1 MPKYIMRD
9 STGQLWNDIDES
21 NLAGFMSD
29 YPGAEKVEEI
39 ADEVE
44 KEVTQDAG
52 LQLEEDSLE
61 VQYTDNEV
69 EVEEVVEDKEQE
81 YKNKIKKDLY
91 GYDPE
96 RAILSESFKNL
107 PIDLRT
113 KLSTKEYDLAKSGK
127 WDQLNK
133 DSQQQ
138 LMQSG
143 VYDKLGRLQDV
154 KDFKDF
160 KNKKI
165 ENLSTANRDYG
176 FEAVDSDEFS
186 SYDGNMSQY
195 NKDLSKALSTVKKGQ
210 IPTSVLDGN
219 LGAKIVGHEEEQ
231 VYKTLNNLYGEYGFE
246 FEEAGVGDNV
256 KVYASNG
263 AITEVSLDNWT
274 KSSDKE
280 EALKLKTFLDLNK
293 GDYSEKTIK
302 NMVIGADS
310 LNAKALSEESRRENE
325 PWYENWFKEDVGV
338 TDELMREFDSKYD
351 EDVVA
356 KETKKLNS
364 DFVELNTQYKNNQKA
379 FEDYQVDLK
388 KLQEEIIGGD
398 LTPEEI
404 TARKAE
410 MITIEQNVIATDVRL
425 NDFYE
430 NKLKPMQANLQV
442 IGAKQFIVEQEK
454 GNFLGLTA
462 NTILGSA
469 DKIVTYFNTG
479 NLATKEDS
487 IREFWGSDKR
497 TAQDIINR
505 EAGMAVSKIRENFGT
520 DATSEYDQEFNSTV
534 LGGVYTSIVE
544 MGSMMVAASVTGP
557 AAPVVYGALMG
568 LSIAGGE
575 LEEMQ
580 GPEFEDLSI
589 KERFGFATVVGI
601 ANGTL
606 EFVGAKFGK
615 IFGGGKNPVTNYVKK
630 DVVGRVMSRIAG
642 KVFTRQ
648 AVKKATNE
656 IVDQGLKSGLYK
668 LTSSGLRAGGAEAAT
683 EGSQEFV
690 TRKLKQG
697 LNSSKNKEIFNKAAT
712 EITISNLSR
721 ASLMGFLA
729 GGPIGAVSAAY
740 QAKKSGTLDKI
751 NDQNYRLAKRFSLNS
766 NQQKIFSANL
776 QAQVMDPTNPMTQ
789 EKADDKI
796 RSISQ
801 MASQMREL
809 DGMGLTIEGEK
820 KAFTLLDKKRA
831 LQKQIDQATDKSI
844 VKKQRE
850 DITQINKELENI
862 SLQYNFKTAFEA
874 GLEQARNTTEA
885 SGKSF
890 TEFNS
895 SKEFEAKMKE
905 LGEQDDAGFKTTSGY
920 IDVNGNIYINKE
932 GAKALRDISV
942 GQHELLHGV
951 MGKQLGNVGGE
962 TVQQFKDSL
971 SKSELDILQPR
982 IDSSYGGDPTTEE
995 YFNTFVDAVVKG
1007 DIKYNE
1013 NIFTKIG
1020 DFITKNLLRPMGFSN
1035 AQLGFKDGRQVY
1047 NFVKDYAKQSRRIA
1061 QGQQEGFEG
1070 EVGDIVAEGT
1080 EGRASGAKSAQKI
1093 SDSYKKIDEFS
1104 KNPDF
1109 DIDSEFDTK
1118 RLLKEAGGIIES
1130 TTSRLYDGTAQM
1142 NKEGVSR
1149 EDFKRDLEALF
1160 TEIYKGYDEDM
1171 DVNMQGAGRQ
1181 TSNLFNLRANKLAT
1195 DTFKQTSNEVRADQ
1209 STLQIAAEEDTSK
1222 DTRTDREIR
1231 QDERKGVK
1239 VREKIPKVYDVDKVV
1254 KSIRSRAKSLKAKN
1268 IKQLK
1273 GTALEEISIMI
1284 GRDEELGKSI
1294 FKKLEKNSDL
1304 NKPEMLAIQNFI
1316 NSNVDVAKG
1325 SLLEGYTSEFKA
1337 TGVVNKLLEKFY
1349 NKRSVRAKTGP
1360 GLSIQVKKPNIS
1372 DVEFKEAFGIT
1383 GKDQANW
1390 NQKVVAKKGGVSDI
1404 LKGFIR
1410 NFDQV
1415 ISSQEIREQ
1424 LIEDGEPIEATRT
1437 LRDGIPSGFFSTQT
1451 LGNLDVESQVAILDL
1466 LTSDKTLELAEDLR
1480 INGKSNWLGAALK
1493 DISTQEFRE
1502 QHAVARVVLQ
1512 KIGNELQIEL
1522 DPKKS
1527 WQKYVKKAADVKINE
1542 AKIGIYS
1549 TLKQIAKARKL
1560 DIKTGFEVYE
1570 NIDDINLLRSDI
1582 VTLIEELK
1590 VEQVVDEN
1598 GVSKRAISDAE
1609 ISKYILPALVGSYK
1623 MGKYKLKD
1631 NRKAPSIKLTEGE
1644 VFIDEGN
1651 IRQGIFGS
1659 ATDAEANVNID
1670 SKEKINKQI
1679 YAHDAWYNQKLSK
1692 KQQKKYGVEFFDNLP
1707 LGKRAKFVKN
1717 EIQPEGLRAKEILD
1731 IVVKKMASLRS
1742 ENEITAQ
1749 AASVFIDLQFA
1760 RMDGLGKLASDVRFI
1775 PNNTKADLK
1784 KIFKLP
1790 KVKRGKNKDGSL
1802 KYIED
1807 PFVLEHTIPG
1817 NRVKLAAFNAILGG
1831 DKQSMDLFDSELE
1844 QYHSAI
1850 IPFYFDSLVNRKDGK
1865 ELYLRTAPAIREAG
1879 DFALSETGRYADDSI
1894 FPMSLYDVSDDT
1906 TYGQTQQLEETI
1918 EESRESNGFESKD
1931 SGVQTDIDPNGFFS
1945 KTNEDIINDFSKMDE
1960 ALAIANSLD
1969 QSIKK
1974 IRVFDFDDTLAY
1986 TESDVLFT
1994 SLDGAKGK
2002 LNAEEFAKQGKE
2014 LLDQGYKFDF
2024 SEFNKVTKGK
2034 PGPLLDIAKKIK
2046 AARGNED
2053 LFVLTARAPE
2063 AQQAIYEFLKS
2074 QGVEFKKQ
2082 NIIGLGNSTGEAKA
2096 QWLVGKAAEGYN
2108 DFYFAD
2114 DAAANV
2120 RAVNENMSKL
2130 DVKSKTQLV
2139 KQNKIKPGKFSK
2151 TKLDFT
2157 TDEVGNMKSSF
2168 NIKNKNYVVSL
2179 DPVDDQGD
2187 YRYEFELKTKTG
2199 ATQDIT
2205 GTGDAVA
2212 VFRKVYNGLVDAI
2225 KQNTDI
2231 RRVEFSA
2238 TKAEPSRISLYT
2250 SLMEKLGKDLSW
2262 ETDVWETTNWNGT
2275 GSFDFEIS
2283 KPRTK
2288 QPSSVERVLNV
2299 VDIKSKTQESRGR
2312 FSKQMSDDFNRII
2325 EETRG
2330 LGREKTYSEARAK
2343 QVGSQKGKRKFWI
2356 PYSAEDML
2364 GLIYPL
2370 LGKGKVGDAQMKWF
2384 KENLFNPFSKGMESL
2399 SAARVQLMADFK
2411 ALKKNMDVPKDLQKE
2426 AFSGFTNEQAVRMYM
2441 WDMQG
2446 MEIPGISKRDLKDAK
2461 RVINSNEKLRNF
2473 AQMLIQINKGD
2484 GYPKPSESWLAGT
2497 ITTDLVDGLN
2507 TIKRTKYLEQWQQ
2520 NVDAI
2525 FSKENLNKLE
2535 AVHGSNYREALE
2547 NMLTRMKTGKNRIEG
2562 SNRMSD
2568 KVLDWINGSVGAIMF
2583 FNTRSAVLQL
2593 ISSINFVNLSDNN
2606 LYAAGKAFANQKQYW
2621 SDFKMLMNSDFLV
2634 DRRNGLKINVSESE
2648 IADAAKTSKN
2658 KARAV
2663 LNYILKKGF
2672 LPTQIAD
2679 SFAIASGG
2687 ATFYR
2692 NRVNTYLK
2700 DGMTQKEAESKA
2712 FTDFREISEE
2722 SQQSSRPDKISQQ
2735 QASSLGRVLLA
2746 FANTPMQYGRLT
2758 KRAYQD
2764 LINGRGDR
2772 KSNISKIIY
2781 YTAVQNMIFNVL
2793 QQAVTMLG
2801 FGDDEEDDE
2810 KKQKK
2815 YVDVANGMADSILRG
2830 LGIAGSAVSVAKN
2843 FLLDLYE
2850 RSGRTR
2856 PEYVDSI
2863 YKLLQFSP
2871 PISSKISKL
2880 RQAAWQ
2886 FDSKK
2891 RRQEIFDKGFSL
2903 DNPAYEAVGKVISAT
2918 TNLPVDRVYNKINNI
2933 DAALAEDTETWES
2946 VAMLLGWPEWQI
2958 KPYVK
2963 KKKAKKSGYK
2973 SRYKRRNKPKRKRRK

>member
-1 MPKYIMRD
+1 MRD
-9 STGQLWNDIDES
+9 STGQLWHDVDDS
-21 NLAGFMSD
+21 NFSDFMST
-29 YPGAEKVEEI
+29 YPDAVIVEEI
-39 ADEVE
+39 DEE
-44 KEVTQDAG
+44 TGDGQEVSTIDMPIP
-52 LQLEEDSLE
+52 EDS
-61 VQYTDNEV
+61 V
-69 EVEEVVEDKEQE
+69 VEEVIEISPDDK
-81 YKNKIKKDLY
+81 YRNKLQKDLS
-91 GYDPE
+91 GYDPVKE
-96 RAILSESFKNL
+96 ILIKTYEDLPTESRMKLTDKDAKIAASGNL
-107 PIDLRT
+107 QNISDKGKETILTNYTFPIGWTGDKDFNGFIEVNKQAKETMGLDE
-113 KLSTKEYDLAKSGK
+113 SSEYDSK
-127 WDQLNK
+127 LNK
-133 DSQQQ
+133 
-138 LMQSG
+138 
-143 VYDKLGRLQDV
+143 
-154 KDFKDF
+154 
-160 KNKKI
+160 
-165 ENLSTANRDYG
+165 
-176 FEAVDSDEFS
+176 
-186 SYDGNMSQY
+186 Y
-195 NKDLSKALSTVKKGQ
+195 NEDLSNALSNVKQGQ
-210 IPTSVLDGN
+210 IPTSVLDGD
-219 LGAKIVGHEEEQ
+219 LGAKIVGHEEKQ
-231 VYKTLNNLYGEYGFE
+231 VYTTLNNLYSDYGFK
-246 FEEAGVGDNV
+246 FEKTGIGDNV
-256 KVYASNG
+256 KVFAPNG
-263 AITEVSLDNWT
+263 QATEISLDNWT
-274 KSSDKE
+274 NTGDKE
-280 EALKLKTFLDLNK
+280 QATKLKSFLDLNK
-293 GDYSEKTIK
+293 GDYNPSNIKKIAAIGSGDLDIAAMEKIAKDEKGEVDFDWVTNVFKDEKVSDEIIK
-302 NMVIGADS
+302 NFDAVYDADIVKEETQKLNNQLVDVNKQYSKNKAAFNTYKLDLQNLQNEIRQGNLSNDEIAEKKS
-310 LNAKALSEESRRENE
+310 LLVKTEQDILATDKRLGDLFSTKIQPLQAQLQIVNAK
-325 PWYENWFKEDVGV
+325 
-338 TDELMREFDSKYD
+338 KY
-351 EDVVA
+351 VVEA
-356 KETKKLNS
+356 
-364 DFVELNTQYKNNQKA
+364 
-379 FEDYQVDLK
+379 
-388 KLQEEIIGGD
+388 
-398 LTPEEI
+398 
-404 TARKAE
+404 
-410 MITIEQNVIATDVRL
+410 
-425 NDFYE
+425 
-430 NKLKPMQANLQV
+430 
-442 IGAKQFIVEQEK
+442 EK
-454 GNFLGLTA
+454 GNIAGITA
-462 NTILGSA
+462 NTILGVG
-469 DKIVTYFNTG
+469 DKITSYFNG
-479 NLATKEDS
+479 GMLALKE
-487 IREFWGSDKR
+487 E
-497 TAQDIINR
+497 DIKKYWSEDPEQGKKALAR
-505 EAGMAVSKIRENFGT
+505 EAEMAISKITEKYGADVTN
-520 DATSEYDQEFNSTV
+520 EYEQEFNSTV
-534 LGGVYTSIVE
+534 AGGVYTSMVE
-544 MGSMMVAASVTGP
+544 MGSMMLVAAATGTG
-557 AAPVVYGALMG
+557 AVGYGALMG

-575 LEEMQ
+575 MEEMM
-580 GPEFEDLSI
+580 GEDFEGLSM
-589 KERFGFATVVGI
+589 KERFGLATTIGVVNGI
-601 ANGTL
+601 IEGA
-606 EFVGAKFGK
+606 GAKFGGM
-615 IFGGGKNPVTNYVKK
+615 IGGAGAKGVSS
-630 DVVGRVMSRIAG
+630 VVRKGILG
-642 KVFTRQ
+642 KVMGKLTSKQ
-648 AVKKATNE
+648 VSKAAIKKATNE
-656 IVDQGLKSGLYK
+656 VIEEGIKTGVYTYTKAGLKAS
-668 LTSSGLRAGGAEAAT
+668 TAEALT
-683 EGSQEFV
+683 EAFQEV
-690 TRKLKQG
+690 ATRKIKQG
-697 LNSSKNKEIFNKAAT
+697 VNSWKEKEIFDKMAT
-712 EITISNLSR
+712 EITMSNITR
-721 ASLMGFLA
+721 AGAMGFLA
-729 GGPIGAVSAAY
+729 GGPIGVISAGYRASK
-740 QAKKSGTLDKI
+740 ANAIDKI
-751 NDQNYRLAKRFSLNS
+751 SDAQYKIAKGFTLNKS
-766 NQQKIFSANL
+766 FQEGYSQDL
-776 QAQVMDPTNPMTQ
+776 QLRVMDPNDTMTRDQ
-789 EKADDKI
+789 ADTILRDL
-796 RSISQ
+796 SSQ
-801 MASQMREL
+801 GATMREL
-809 DGMGLTIEGEK
+809 DGMSLTIEGEK
-820 KAFTLLDKKRA
+820 KAYTLLRRKKA
-831 LQKQIDQATDKSI
+831 LQKQIDKATDKSI

-850 DITQINKELENI
+850 DITQINEQLEAI
-862 SLQYNFKTAFEA
+862 SLQYNFESAFEA
-874 GLEQARNTTEA
+874 GLEQAKQATES

-895 SKEFEAKMKE
+895 SKEFEAKMKD
-905 LGEQDDAGFKTTSGY
+905 LGEQDDAGFRTTSGY
-920 IDVNGNIYINKE
+920 IDGDGNIYINKE
-932 GAKALRDISV
+932 GAKTLRDISV

-951 MGKQLGNVGGE
+951 VGKQLGNVGGE

-1007 DIKYNE
+1007 DIKYDE

-1020 DFITKNLLRPMGFSN
+1020 DFITKNLLKPMGFSN

-1142 NKEGVSR
+1142 NKEDVSR

-1231 QDERKGVK
+1231 QAKRKGVK

-1360 GLSIQVKKPNIS
+1360 GLSVQIKKPNIS
-1372 DVEFKEAFGIT
+1372 DAEFKEAFGIT

-1512 KIGNELQIEL
+1512 KIGDELQIEL

-1623 MGKYKLKD
+1623 MGKYKLKN

-1692 KQQKKYGVEFFDNLP
+1692 KQQKKYGVEFFDDLP

-1931 SGVQTDIDPNGFFS
+1931 SGVQTDINPNGFFS

-2157 TDEVGNMKSSF
+2157 TDGVGNMKSSF

-2238 TKAEPSRISLYT
+2238 TKTEPSRISLYT
-2250 SLMEKLGKDLSW
+2250 SLMEKLGKDLGW

-2426 AFSGFTNEQAVRMYM
+2426 AFDGFTNEQAVRMYM

-2810 KKQKK
+2810 NKQEK

-2891 RRQEIFDKGFSL
+2891 RRKEIFDKGFAL
-2903 DNPAYEAVGKVISAT
+2903 DNPAYEAVGKVVSAT

-2958 KPYVK
+2958 KPKPKYK
-2963 KKKAKKSGYK
+2963 SKKSGYK
-2973 SRYKRRNKPKRKRRK
+2973 SDFKKRKNRRNKKVFR

>member
-1 MPKYIMRD
+1 MRD
-9 STGQLWNDIDES
+9 STGQLWHDVDDS
-21 NLAGFMSD
+21 NFSDFMST
-29 YPGAEKVEEI
+29 YPDAVIVEEI
-39 ADEVE
+39 DEE
-44 KEVTQDAG
+44 TGDGQEVSTIDMPIP
-52 LQLEEDSLE
+52 EDS
-61 VQYTDNEV
+61 V
-69 EVEEVVEDKEQE
+69 VEEVIEISPDDK
-81 YKNKIKKDLY
+81 YRNKLQKDLS
-91 GYDPE
+91 GYDPVKE
-96 RAILSESFKNL
+96 ILIKTYEDLPTESRMKLTDKDAKIAASGNL
-107 PIDLRT
+107 QNISDQGKKTILTNYTFPIGWTGDKDFNGFIEVNKQAKETMGLDQ
-113 KLSTKEYDLAKSGK
+113 SSEYDSK
-127 WDQLNK
+127 LNK
-133 DSQQQ
+133 
-138 LMQSG
+138 
-143 VYDKLGRLQDV
+143 
-154 KDFKDF
+154 
-160 KNKKI
+160 
-165 ENLSTANRDYG
+165 
-176 FEAVDSDEFS
+176 
-186 SYDGNMSQY
+186 Y
-195 NKDLSKALSTVKKGQ
+195 NEDLSNALSNVKQGQ
-210 IPTSVLDGN
+210 IPTSVLDGD

-231 VYKTLNNLYGEYGFE
+231 VYTTLNNLYSDYGFK
-246 FEEAGVGDNV
+246 FEETGIGDNV
-256 KVYASNG
+256 KVFAPNG
-263 AITEVSLDNWT
+263 QATEISLDNWT
-274 KSSDKE
+274 NTGDKE
-280 EALKLKTFLDLNK
+280 QATKLKSFLDLNK
-293 GDYSEKTIK
+293 GDYNPSNIKKIAAIGSGDLDIAAMEKIAKDEKGEVDFDWVTNVFKDEKVSDEIIK
-302 NMVIGADS
+302 NFDAVYDADIVKEETQKLNNQLVDVNKQYSKNKAAFNTYKLDLQNLQNEIRQGNLSNDEIAEKKS
-310 LNAKALSEESRRENE
+310 LLVKTEQDILATDKRLGDLFSTKIQPLQAQLQIVNAK
-325 PWYENWFKEDVGV
+325 
-338 TDELMREFDSKYD
+338 KY
-351 EDVVA
+351 VVEA
-356 KETKKLNS
+356 
-364 DFVELNTQYKNNQKA
+364 
-379 FEDYQVDLK
+379 
-388 KLQEEIIGGD
+388 
-398 LTPEEI
+398 
-404 TARKAE
+404 
-410 MITIEQNVIATDVRL
+410 
-425 NDFYE
+425 
-430 NKLKPMQANLQV
+430 
-442 IGAKQFIVEQEK
+442 EK
-454 GNFLGLTA
+454 GNIAGITA
-462 NTILGSA
+462 NTILGVG
-469 DKIVTYFNTG
+469 DKITSYFNG
-479 NLATKEDS
+479 GMLSLKEEDIKKYWSEDPEQGKKALA
-487 IREFWGSDKR
+487 
-497 TAQDIINR
+497 R
-505 EAGMAVSKIRENFGT
+505 EAEMAISKITEKYGADVTN
-520 DATSEYDQEFNSTV
+520 EYEQEFNSTV
-534 LGGVYTSIVE
+534 AGGVYTSMVE
-544 MGSMMVAASVTGP
+544 MGSMMLVAAATGTG
-557 AAPVVYGALMG
+557 AVGYGALMG

-575 LEEMQ
+575 MEEMM
-580 GPEFEDLSI
+580 GEDFEGLSM
-589 KERFGFATVVGI
+589 KERFGLATTIGVVNGI
-601 ANGTL
+601 IEGA
-606 EFVGAKFGK
+606 GAKFGGM
-615 IFGGGKNPVTNYVKK
+615 IGGAGAKGVSS
-630 DVVGRVMSRIAG
+630 VVRKGILG
-642 KVFTRQ
+642 KVMGKLTSKQ
-648 AVKKATNE
+648 VSKAAIKKATNE
-656 IVDQGLKSGLYK
+656 VIEEGIKTGVYTYTKAGLK
-668 LTSSGLRAGGAEAAT
+668 AGTAEALT
-683 EGSQEFV
+683 EALQEV
-690 TRKLKQG
+690 ATRKIKQG
-697 LNSSKNKEIFNKAAT
+697 VNSWKEKEIFDKMAT
-712 EITISNLSR
+712 EITMSNITR
-721 ASLMGFLA
+721 AGAMGFLA
-729 GGPIGAVSAAY
+729 GGPIGVISAGYRASK
-740 QAKKSGTLDKI
+740 ANAIDKI
-751 NDQNYRLAKRFSLNS
+751 SDAQYKIAKGFTLNKS
-766 NQQKIFSANL
+766 FQEGYSQDL
-776 QAQVMDPTNPMTQ
+776 QLRVMDPNDTMTRDQ
-789 EKADDKI
+789 ADTILRDL
-796 RSISQ
+796 SSQ
-801 MASQMREL
+801 GATMREL
-809 DGMGLTIEGEK
+809 DGMSLTIEGEK
-820 KAFTLLDKKRA
+820 KAYTLLRRKKA
-831 LQKQIDQATDKSI
+831 LQKQIDKATDKSI

-850 DITQINKELENI
+850 DITQINEQLEAI
-862 SLQYNFKTAFEA
+862 SLQYNFESAFEA
-874 GLEQARNTTEA
+874 GLEQAKQATES

-895 SKEFEAKMKE
+895 SKEFEAKMKD

-920 IDVNGNIYINKE
+920 IDGDGNIYINKE
-932 GAKALRDISV
+932 GAKTLRDISV

-951 MGKQLGNVGGE
+951 VGKQLGNVGGE

-1007 DIKYNE
+1007 DIKYDE

-1020 DFITKNLLRPMGFSN
+1020 DFITKNLLKPMGFSN

-1080 EGRASGAKSAQKI
+1080 EGRASGAKSVQVQGVEPEQVQTMIDKVANRAAAKFFSGIPQNI
-1093 SDSYKKIDEFS
+1093 REEAGLTRRSYIDSAKSELSGIAEKFDAS
-1104 KNPDF
+1104 RADF
-1109 DIDSEFDTK
+1109 DRYMANTGMQRLNSLATRLGVKSAETQTTRITEDTK
-1118 RLLKEAGGIIES
+1118 
-1130 TTSRLYDGTAQM
+1130 
-1142 NKEGVSR
+1142 
-1149 EDFKRDLEALF
+1149 
-1160 TEIYKGYDEDM
+1160 
-1171 DVNMQGAGRQ
+1171 
-1181 TSNLFNLRANKLAT
+1181 
-1195 DTFKQTSNEVRADQ
+1195 
-1209 STLQIAAEEDTSK
+1209 QIAAEEDTSK
-1222 DTRTDREIR
+1222 DNRTDREIR

-1239 VREKIPKVYDVDKVV
+1239 VREKLPKVYDVDKVV

-1360 GLSIQVKKPNIS
+1360 GLSVQIKKPNIS
-1372 DVEFKEAFGIT
+1372 DAEFKEAFGIT

-1437 LRDGIPSGFFSTQT
+1437 LRDGIPSGFFSK
-1451 LGNLDVESQVAILDL
+1451 N
-1466 LTSDKTLELAEDLR
+1466 
-1480 INGKSNWLGAALK
+1480 LK
-1493 DISTQEFRE
+1493 DIKNEGDLIKVAELMMSDNFLNNADLMRKTGASDWLYKAFDGLLNKEFIKSIGGNTILR
-1502 QHAVARVVLQ
+1502 
-1512 KIGNELQIEL
+1512 KIASDFQLEF
-1522 DPKKS
+1522 DPNNSWQDYIKKS
-1527 WQKYVKKAADVKINE
+1527 NNIAISE
-1542 AKIGIYS
+1542 AKLGVR
-1549 TLKQIAKARKL
+1549 TNLKTIAKAKGIDVDTGTGVVNNL
-1560 DIKTGFEVYE
+1560 DSLNVLRVEIVQL
-1570 NIDDINLLRSDI
+1570 IN
-1582 VTLIEELK
+1582 ELK
-1590 VEQVVDEN
+1590 AE
-1598 GVSKRAISDAE
+1598 GISDND
-1609 ISKYILPALVGSYK
+1609 ISKYIISALTSPARLG
-1623 MGKYKLKD
+1623 GFDLTNDQALTILKD
-1631 NRKAPSIKLTEGE
+1631 SDVKKHSKVSRL
-1644 VFIDEGN
+1644 
-1651 IRQGIFGS
+1651 GIFGS
-1659 ATDAEANVNID
+1659 VTDKTNQTGIDGERVNSRIYEHGKWFNVAI
-1670 SKEKINKQI
+1670 SLEQ
-1679 YAHDAWYNQKLSK
+1679 A
-1692 KQQKKYGVEFFDNLP
+1692 KKYGVKKGSSFNDLP
-1707 LGKRAKFVKN
+1707 LNKRKAFIKN
-1717 EIQPEGLRAKEILD
+1717 EIQPEGLKAKKVLD
-1731 IVVKKMASLRS
+1731 TTTKIMVKLFKEGKLSAQ
-1742 ENEITAQ
+1742 TAV
-1749 AASVFIDLQFA
+1749 SFIEMQFA
-1760 RMDGLGKLASDVRFI
+1760 SMSGLGKLASDVRFI
-1775 PNNTKADLK
+1775 PTMTKNEVISL
-1784 KIFKLP
+1784 FKD
-1790 KVKRGKNKDGSL
+1790 VKSGDT
-1802 KYIED
+1802 
-1807 PFVLEHTIPG
+1807 FVLEHTIPG
-1817 NRVKLAAFNAILGG
+1817 HRIKTLMFNAILSG
-1831 DKQSMDLFDSELE
+1831 DKASMDLFEAELE

-1850 IPFYFDSLVNRKDGK
+1850 IPKAFDKQVNYKDGK
-1865 ELYLRTAPAIREAG
+1865 EFLLKVAPGIRTAG
-1879 DFALSETGRYADDSI
+1879 DFALSETGRYSNKSR
-1894 FPMSLYDVSDDT
+1894 FPISLLDVDNNNV
-1906 TYGQTQQLEETI
+1906 YGQAEQLQETI
-1918 EESRESNGFESKD
+1918 EESRESNGFASKQ
-1931 SGVQTDIDPNGFFS
+1931 SGVQTNIDQNGFFS
-1945 KTNEDIINDFSKMDE
+1945 KTNEDIINDFSKMDK
-1960 ALAIANSLD
+1960 ALDLANSLN
-1969 QSIKK
+1969 QPVKK
-1974 IRVFDFDDTLAY
+1974 VRVFDFDDTLAY
-1986 TESDVLFT
+1986 TKSDVLFT
-1994 SLDGAKGK
+1994 SPDGTTGK
-2002 LNAEEFAKQGKE
+2002 LNAEEFANQGKE

-2034 PGPLLDIAKKIK
+2034 PGPLLDIAKKIN

-2074 QGVEFKKQ
+2074 QGVEFKKE

-2114 DAAANV
+2114 DAIANV
-2120 RAVNENMSKL
+2120 KAVKKAMSVL
-2130 DVKSKTQLV
+2130 DVKSKVQQA
-2139 KQNKIKPGKFSK
+2139 KGK
-2151 TKLDFT
+2151 
-2157 TDEVGNMKSSF
+2157 
-2168 NIKNKNYVVSL
+2168 
-2179 DPVDDQGD
+2179 
-2187 YRYEFELKTKTG
+2187 
-2199 ATQDIT
+2199 
-2205 GTGDAVA
+2205 
-2212 VFRKVYNGLVDAI
+2212 
-2225 KQNTDI
+2225 
-2231 RRVEFSA
+2231 
-2238 TKAEPSRISLYT
+2238 
-2250 SLMEKLGKDLSW
+2250 
-2262 ETDVWETTNWNGT
+2262 
-2275 GSFDFEIS
+2275 
-2283 KPRTK
+2283 
-2288 QPSSVERVLNV
+2288 
-2299 VDIKSKTQESRGR
+2299 

-2810 KKQKK
+2810 NKQEK

-2891 RRQEIFDKGFSL
+2891 RRKEIFDKGFAL
-2903 DNPAYEAVGKVISAT
+2903 DNPAYEAVGKVVSAT

-2958 KPYVK
+2958 KPKPKYK
-2963 KKKAKKSGYK
+2963 SKKSGYK
-2973 SRYKRRNKPKRKRRK
+2973 SDFKKRKNRRNKKVFR

>member
-1 MPKYIMRD
+1 MSKYTMRD
-9 STGQLWNDIDES
+9 STGQLWHDVDDS
-21 NLAGFMSD
+21 NFSDFMST
-29 YPGAEKVEEI
+29 YPDAVIVEEI
-39 ADEVE
+39 DEE
-44 KEVTQDAG
+44 TGDGQEVSTIDMPIP
-52 LQLEEDSLE
+52 EDS
-61 VQYTDNEV
+61 V
-69 EVEEVVEDKEQE
+69 VEEVIEISPDDK
-81 YKNKIKKDLY
+81 YRNKLQKDLS
-91 GYDPE
+91 GYDPVKE
-96 RAILSESFKNL
+96 ILIKTYEDLPTESRMKLTDKDAKIAASGNL
-107 PIDLRT
+107 QNISNQGKKTILTNYTFPIGWTGDKDFNGFIEVNKQAKETMGLDE
-113 KLSTKEYDLAKSGK
+113 SSEYDSK
-127 WDQLNK
+127 LNK
-133 DSQQQ
+133 
-138 LMQSG
+138 
-143 VYDKLGRLQDV
+143 
-154 KDFKDF
+154 
-160 KNKKI
+160 
-165 ENLSTANRDYG
+165 
-176 FEAVDSDEFS
+176 
-186 SYDGNMSQY
+186 Y
-195 NKDLSKALSTVKKGQ
+195 NEDLSNALSNVKQGQ
-210 IPTSVLDGN
+210 IPTSVLDGD

-231 VYKTLNNLYGEYGFE
+231 VYTTLNNLYSDYGFK
-246 FEEAGVGDNV
+246 FEETGIGDNV
-256 KVYASNG
+256 KVFAPNG
-263 AITEVSLDNWT
+263 QATEISLDNWT
-274 KSSDKE
+274 NTGDKE
-280 EALKLKTFLDLNK
+280 QATKLKSFLDLNK
-293 GDYSEKTIK
+293 GDYNPSNIKKIAAIGSGDLDIAAMEKIAKDEKGEVDFDWVTNVFKDEKVSDEIIK
-302 NMVIGADS
+302 NFDAVYDADIVKEETQKLNNQLVDVNKQYSKNKAAFNTYKLDLQNLQNEIRQGNLSNDEIAEKKS
-310 LNAKALSEESRRENE
+310 LLVKTEQDILATDKRLGDLFSTKIQPLQAQLQIVNAK
-325 PWYENWFKEDVGV
+325 
-338 TDELMREFDSKYD
+338 KY
-351 EDVVA
+351 VVEA
-356 KETKKLNS
+356 
-364 DFVELNTQYKNNQKA
+364 
-379 FEDYQVDLK
+379 
-388 KLQEEIIGGD
+388 
-398 LTPEEI
+398 
-404 TARKAE
+404 
-410 MITIEQNVIATDVRL
+410 
-425 NDFYE
+425 
-430 NKLKPMQANLQV
+430 
-442 IGAKQFIVEQEK
+442 EK
-454 GNFLGLTA
+454 GNIAGITA
-462 NTILGSA
+462 NTILGVG
-469 DKIVTYFNTG
+469 DKITSYFNG
-479 NLATKEDS
+479 GMLSLKEEDIKKYWSEDPEQGKKALA
-487 IREFWGSDKR
+487 
-497 TAQDIINR
+497 R
-505 EAGMAVSKIRENFGT
+505 EAEMAISKITEKYGADVTN
-520 DATSEYDQEFNSTV
+520 EYEQEFNSTV
-534 LGGVYTSIVE
+534 AGGVYTSMVE
-544 MGSMMVAASVTGP
+544 MGSMMLVAAATGTG
-557 AAPVVYGALMG
+557 AVGYGALMG

-575 LEEMQ
+575 MEEMM
-580 GPEFEDLSI
+580 GEDFEGLSM
-589 KERFGFATVVGI
+589 KERFGLATTIGVVNGI
-601 ANGTL
+601 IEGA
-606 EFVGAKFGK
+606 GAKFGGM
-615 IFGGGKNPVTNYVKK
+615 IGGAGAKGVSS
-630 DVVGRVMSRIAG
+630 VVRKGILG
-642 KVFTRQ
+642 KVMGKLTSKQ
-648 AVKKATNE
+648 VSKAAIKKATNE
-656 IVDQGLKSGLYK
+656 VIEEGIKTGVYTYTKAGLK
-668 LTSSGLRAGGAEAAT
+668 AGTAEALT
-683 EGSQEFV
+683 EALQEV
-690 TRKLKQG
+690 ATRKIKQG
-697 LNSSKNKEIFNKAAT
+697 VNSWKEKEIFDKMAT
-712 EITISNLSR
+712 EITMSNITR
-721 ASLMGFLA
+721 AGAMGFLA
-729 GGPIGAVSAAY
+729 GGPIGVISAGYRASK
-740 QAKKSGTLDKI
+740 ANAIDKI
-751 NDQNYRLAKRFSLNS
+751 SDAQYKIAKGFTLNKS
-766 NQQKIFSANL
+766 FQEGYSQDL
-776 QAQVMDPTNPMTQ
+776 QLRVMDPNDTMTRDQ
-789 EKADDKI
+789 ADTILRDL
-796 RSISQ
+796 SSQ
-801 MASQMREL
+801 GATMREL
-809 DGMGLTIEGEK
+809 DGMSLTIEGEK
-820 KAFTLLDKKRA
+820 KAYTLLRRKKA
-831 LQKQIDQATDKSI
+831 LQKQIDKATDKSI

-850 DITQINKELENI
+850 DITQINEQLEAI
-862 SLQYNFKTAFEA
+862 SLQYNFESAFEA
-874 GLEQARNTTEA
+874 GLEQAKQATES

-895 SKEFEAKMKE
+895 SKEFEAKMKD

-920 IDVNGNIYINKE
+920 IDGDGNIYINKE
-932 GAKALRDISV
+932 GAKTLRDISV

-951 MGKQLGNVGGE
+951 VGKQLGNVGGE

-1007 DIKYNE
+1007 DIKYDE

-1020 DFITKNLLRPMGFSN
+1020 DFITKNLLKPMGFSN

-1080 EGRASGAKSAQKI
+1080 EGRASGAKSVQVQGVEPEQVQTMIDKVANRAAAKFFSGIPQNI
-1093 SDSYKKIDEFS
+1093 REEAGLTRRSYIDSAKSELSGIAEKFDAS
-1104 KNPDF
+1104 RADF
-1109 DIDSEFDTK
+1109 DRYMANTGMQRLNSLATRLGVKSAETQTTRITEDTK
-1118 RLLKEAGGIIES
+1118 
-1130 TTSRLYDGTAQM
+1130 
-1142 NKEGVSR
+1142 
-1149 EDFKRDLEALF
+1149 
-1160 TEIYKGYDEDM
+1160 
-1171 DVNMQGAGRQ
+1171 
-1181 TSNLFNLRANKLAT
+1181 
-1195 DTFKQTSNEVRADQ
+1195 
-1209 STLQIAAEEDTSK
+1209 QIAAEEDTSK
-1222 DTRTDREIR
+1222 DNRTDREIR

-1239 VREKIPKVYDVDKVV
+1239 VREKLPKVYDVDKVV

-1360 GLSIQVKKPNIS
+1360 GLSVQIKKPNIS
-1372 DVEFKEAFGIT
+1372 DAEFKEAFGIT

-1437 LRDGIPSGFFSTQT
+1437 LRDGIPSGFFSK
-1451 LGNLDVESQVAILDL
+1451 N
-1466 LTSDKTLELAEDLR
+1466 
-1480 INGKSNWLGAALK
+1480 LK
-1493 DISTQEFRE
+1493 DIKNEGDLIKVAELMMSDNFLNNADLMRKTGASDWLYKAFDGLLNKEFIKSIGGNTILR
-1502 QHAVARVVLQ
+1502 
-1512 KIGNELQIEL
+1512 KIASDFQLEF
-1522 DPKKS
+1522 DPNNSWQDYIKKS
-1527 WQKYVKKAADVKINE
+1527 NNIAISE
-1542 AKIGIYS
+1542 AKLGVR
-1549 TLKQIAKARKL
+1549 TNLKTIAKAKGIDVDTGTGVVNNL
-1560 DIKTGFEVYE
+1560 DSLNVLRVEIVQL
-1570 NIDDINLLRSDI
+1570 IN
-1582 VTLIEELK
+1582 ELK
-1590 VEQVVDEN
+1590 AE
-1598 GVSKRAISDAE
+1598 GISDND
-1609 ISKYILPALVGSYK
+1609 ISKYIISALTSPARLG
-1623 MGKYKLKD
+1623 GFDLTNDQALTILKD
-1631 NRKAPSIKLTEGE
+1631 SDVKKHSKVSRL
-1644 VFIDEGN
+1644 
-1651 IRQGIFGS
+1651 GIFGS
-1659 ATDAEANVNID
+1659 VTDKTNQTGIDGERVNSRIYEHGKWFNVAI
-1670 SKEKINKQI
+1670 SLEQ
-1679 YAHDAWYNQKLSK
+1679 A
-1692 KQQKKYGVEFFDNLP
+1692 KKYGVKKGSSFNDLP
-1707 LGKRAKFVKN
+1707 LNKRKAFIKN
-1717 EIQPEGLRAKEILD
+1717 EIQPEGLKAKKVLD
-1731 IVVKKMASLRS
+1731 TTTKIMVKLFKEGKLSAQ
-1742 ENEITAQ
+1742 TAV
-1749 AASVFIDLQFA
+1749 SFIEMQFA
-1760 RMDGLGKLASDVRFI
+1760 SMSGLGKLASDVRFI
-1775 PNNTKADLK
+1775 PTMTKNEVISL
-1784 KIFKLP
+1784 FKD
-1790 KVKRGKNKDGSL
+1790 VKSGDT
-1802 KYIED
+1802 
-1807 PFVLEHTIPG
+1807 FVLEHTIPG
-1817 NRVKLAAFNAILGG
+1817 HRIKTLMFNAILSG
-1831 DKQSMDLFDSELE
+1831 DKASMDLFEAELE

-1850 IPFYFDSLVNRKDGK
+1850 IPKAFDKQVNYKDGK
-1865 ELYLRTAPAIREAG
+1865 EFLLKVAPGIRTAG
-1879 DFALSETGRYADDSI
+1879 DFALSETGRYSNKSR
-1894 FPMSLYDVSDDT
+1894 FPISLLDVDNNNV
-1906 TYGQTQQLEETI
+1906 YGQAEQLQETI
-1918 EESRESNGFESKD
+1918 EESRESNGFASKQ
-1931 SGVQTDIDPNGFFS
+1931 SGVQTNIDQNGFFS
-1945 KTNEDIINDFSKMDE
+1945 KTNEDIINDFSKMDK
-1960 ALAIANSLD
+1960 ALDLANSLN
-1969 QSIKK
+1969 QPVKK
-1974 IRVFDFDDTLAY
+1974 VRVFDFDDTLAY
-1986 TESDVLFT
+1986 TKSDVLFT
-1994 SLDGAKGK
+1994 SPDGTTGK
-2002 LNAEEFAKQGKE
+2002 LNAEEFANQGKE

-2034 PGPLLDIAKKIK
+2034 PGPLLDIAKKIN

-2074 QGVEFKKQ
+2074 QGVEFKKE

-2114 DAAANV
+2114 DAIANV
-2120 RAVNENMSKL
+2120 KAVKKAMSVL
-2130 DVKSKTQLV
+2130 DVKSKVQQA
-2139 KQNKIKPGKFSK
+2139 KGK
-2151 TKLDFT
+2151 
-2157 TDEVGNMKSSF
+2157 
-2168 NIKNKNYVVSL
+2168 
-2179 DPVDDQGD
+2179 
-2187 YRYEFELKTKTG
+2187 
-2199 ATQDIT
+2199 
-2205 GTGDAVA
+2205 
-2212 VFRKVYNGLVDAI
+2212 
-2225 KQNTDI
+2225 
-2231 RRVEFSA
+2231 
-2238 TKAEPSRISLYT
+2238 
-2250 SLMEKLGKDLSW
+2250 
-2262 ETDVWETTNWNGT
+2262 
-2275 GSFDFEIS
+2275 
-2283 KPRTK
+2283 
-2288 QPSSVERVLNV
+2288 
-2299 VDIKSKTQESRGR
+2299 

-2810 KKQKK
+2810 NKQEK

-2891 RRQEIFDKGFSL
+2891 RRKEIFDKGFAL
-2903 DNPAYEAVGKVISAT
+2903 DNPAYEAVGKVVSAT

-2958 KPYVK
+2958 KPKPKYK
-2963 KKKAKKSGYK
+2963 SKKSGYK
-2973 SRYKRRNKPKRKRRK
+2973 SDFKKRKNRRNKKVFR

>member
-1 MPKYIMRD
+1 
-9 STGQLWNDIDES
+9 
-21 NLAGFMSD
+21 
-29 YPGAEKVEEI
+29 
-39 ADEVE
+39 
-44 KEVTQDAG
+44 
-52 LQLEEDSLE
+52 
-61 VQYTDNEV
+61 
-69 EVEEVVEDKEQE
+69 
-81 YKNKIKKDLY
+81 
-91 GYDPE
+91 
-96 RAILSESFKNL
+96 
-107 PIDLRT
+107 
-113 KLSTKEYDLAKSGK
+113 
-127 WDQLNK
+127 
-133 DSQQQ
+133 
-138 LMQSG
+138 
-143 VYDKLGRLQDV
+143 
-154 KDFKDF
+154 
-160 KNKKI
+160 
-165 ENLSTANRDYG
+165 
-176 FEAVDSDEFS
+176 
-186 SYDGNMSQY
+186 
-195 NKDLSKALSTVKKGQ
+195 
-210 IPTSVLDGN
+210 
-219 LGAKIVGHEEEQ
+219 
-231 VYKTLNNLYGEYGFE
+231 
-246 FEEAGVGDNV
+246 
-256 KVYASNG
+256 
-263 AITEVSLDNWT
+263 
-274 KSSDKE
+274 
-280 EALKLKTFLDLNK
+280 
-293 GDYSEKTIK
+293 
-302 NMVIGADS
+302 
-310 LNAKALSEESRRENE
+310 
-325 PWYENWFKEDVGV
+325 
-338 TDELMREFDSKYD
+338 
-351 EDVVA
+351 
-356 KETKKLNS
+356 
-364 DFVELNTQYKNNQKA
+364 
-379 FEDYQVDLK
+379 
-388 KLQEEIIGGD
+388 
-398 LTPEEI
+398 
-404 TARKAE
+404 
-410 MITIEQNVIATDVRL
+410 
-425 NDFYE
+425 
-430 NKLKPMQANLQV
+430 
-442 IGAKQFIVEQEK
+442 
-454 GNFLGLTA
+454 
-462 NTILGSA
+462 
-469 DKIVTYFNTG
+469 
-479 NLATKEDS
+479 
-487 IREFWGSDKR
+487 
-497 TAQDIINR
+497 
-505 EAGMAVSKIRENFGT
+505 
-520 DATSEYDQEFNSTV
+520 
-534 LGGVYTSIVE
+534 
-544 MGSMMVAASVTGP
+544 
-557 AAPVVYGALMG
+557 
-568 LSIAGGE
+568 
-575 LEEMQ
+575 
-580 GPEFEDLSI
+580 
-589 KERFGFATVVGI
+589 
-601 ANGTL
+601 
-606 EFVGAKFGK
+606 
-615 IFGGGKNPVTNYVKK
+615 
-630 DVVGRVMSRIAG
+630 
-642 KVFTRQ
+642 
-648 AVKKATNE
+648 
-656 IVDQGLKSGLYK
+656 
-668 LTSSGLRAGGAEAAT
+668 
-683 EGSQEFV
+683 
-690 TRKLKQG
+690 
-697 LNSSKNKEIFNKAAT
+697 
-712 EITISNLSR
+712 
-721 ASLMGFLA
+721 
-729 GGPIGAVSAAY
+729 
-740 QAKKSGTLDKI
+740 
-751 NDQNYRLAKRFSLNS
+751 
-766 NQQKIFSANL
+766 
-776 QAQVMDPTNPMTQ
+776 
-789 EKADDKI
+789 
-796 RSISQ
+796 
-801 MASQMREL
+801 
-809 DGMGLTIEGEK
+809 
-820 KAFTLLDKKRA
+820 
-831 LQKQIDQATDKSI
+831 
-844 VKKQRE
+844 
-850 DITQINKELENI
+850 
-862 SLQYNFKTAFEA
+862 
-874 GLEQARNTTEA
+874 
-885 SGKSF
+885 
-890 TEFNS
+890 
-895 SKEFEAKMKE
+895 
-905 LGEQDDAGFKTTSGY
+905 
-920 IDVNGNIYINKE
+920 
-932 GAKALRDISV
+932 
-942 GQHELLHGV
+942 LLHGV

-1437 LRDGIPSGFFSTQT
+1437 LRDGIPSGFFSK
-1451 LGNLDVESQVAILDL
+1451 N
-1466 LTSDKTLELAEDLR
+1466 
-1480 INGKSNWLGAALK
+1480 LK
-1493 DISTQEFRE
+1493 DIKNEGDLIKVAELMMSDNFLNNADLMRKTGASDWLYKAFDGLLNKEFIKSIGGNTILR
-1502 QHAVARVVLQ
+1502 
-1512 KIGNELQIEL
+1512 KIASDFQLEF
-1522 DPKKS
+1522 DPNNSWQDYIKKS
-1527 WQKYVKKAADVKINE
+1527 NNIAISE
-1542 AKIGIYS
+1542 AKLGVR
-1549 TLKQIAKARKL
+1549 TNLKTIAKAKGIDVDTGTGVVNNL
-1560 DIKTGFEVYE
+1560 DSLNVLRVEIVQL
-1570 NIDDINLLRSDI
+1570 IN
-1582 VTLIEELK
+1582 ELK
-1590 VEQVVDEN
+1590 AE
-1598 GVSKRAISDAE
+1598 GISDND
-1609 ISKYILPALVGSYK
+1609 ISKYIISALTSPARLG
-1623 MGKYKLKD
+1623 GFDLTNDQALTILKD
-1631 NRKAPSIKLTEGE
+1631 SDVKKHSKVSRLG
-1644 VFIDEGN
+1644 V
-1651 IRQGIFGS
+1651 FGS
-1659 ATDAEANVNID
+1659 VTDKTNQTGIDGERVNSRIYEHGKWFNVAI
-1670 SKEKINKQI
+1670 SLEQ
-1679 YAHDAWYNQKLSK
+1679 A
-1692 KQQKKYGVEFFDNLP
+1692 KKYGVKKGSSFNDLP
-1707 LGKRAKFVKN
+1707 LNKRKAFIKN
-1717 EIQPEGLRAKEILD
+1717 EIQPEGLKAKKVLD
-1731 IVVKKMASLRS
+1731 TTTKIMVKLFKEGKLSAQ
-1742 ENEITAQ
+1742 TAV
-1749 AASVFIDLQFA
+1749 SFIEMQFA
-1760 RMDGLGKLASDVRFI
+1760 SMSGLGKLASDVRFI
-1775 PNNTKADLK
+1775 PTMTKNEVISL
-1784 KIFKLP
+1784 FKD
-1790 KVKRGKNKDGSL
+1790 VKSGDT
-1802 KYIED
+1802 
-1807 PFVLEHTIPG
+1807 FVLEHTIPG
-1817 NRVKLAAFNAILGG
+1817 HRIKTLMFNAILSG
-1831 DKQSMDLFDSELE
+1831 DKASMDLFEAELE

-1850 IPFYFDSLVNRKDGK
+1850 IPKAFDKQVNYKDGK
-1865 ELYLRTAPAIREAG
+1865 EFLLKVAPGIRTAG
-1879 DFALSETGRYADDSI
+1879 DFALSETGRYSNKSR
-1894 FPMSLYDVSDDT
+1894 FPISLLDVDNDNV
-1906 TYGQTQQLEETI
+1906 YGQAEQLQETI
-1918 EESRESNGFESKD
+1918 EESRESNGFASKQ
-1931 SGVQTDIDPNGFFS
+1931 SGVQTNIDQNGFFS
-1945 KTNEDIINDFSKMDE
+1945 KTNEDIINDFSKMDK
-1960 ALAIANSLD
+1960 ALDLANSLD
-1969 QSIKK
+1969 QPIKK

-1986 TESDVLFT
+1986 TKSDVLFT
-1994 SLDGAKGK
+1994 APDGSEGK

-2024 SEFNKVTKGK
+2024 SEFNKVNKGR
-2034 PGPLLDIAKKIK
+2034 PGPLLDIAKKINE
-2046 AARGNED
+2046 ARGNED

-2063 AQQAIYEFLKS
+2063 ARQAIYEFLKS

-2082 NIIGLGNSTGEAKA
+2082 NIVGLGNSTGEAKA

-2114 DAAANV
+2114 DAMQNV
-2120 RAVNENMSKL
+2120 SAVKKAMSVL
-2130 DVKSKTQLV
+2130 DVKSKVQQA
-2139 KQNKIKPGKFSK
+2139 K
-2151 TKLDFT
+2151 
-2157 TDEVGNMKSSF
+2157 
-2168 NIKNKNYVVSL
+2168 
-2179 DPVDDQGD
+2179 
-2187 YRYEFELKTKTG
+2187 
-2199 ATQDIT
+2199 
-2205 GTGDAVA
+2205 
-2212 VFRKVYNGLVDAI
+2212 
-2225 KQNTDI
+2225 
-2231 RRVEFSA
+2231 
-2238 TKAEPSRISLYT
+2238 
-2250 SLMEKLGKDLSW
+2250 
-2262 ETDVWETTNWNGT
+2262 
-2275 GSFDFEIS
+2275 
-2283 KPRTK
+2283 
-2288 QPSSVERVLNV
+2288 
-2299 VDIKSKTQESRGR
+2299 GR

-2325 EETRG
+2325 EETEG
-2330 LGREKTYSEARAK
+2330 LGREKTYSEARAR

-2399 SAARVQLMADFK
+2399 AAARVQLMADFK

-2426 AFSGFTNEQAVRMYM
+2426 AFSGFTNEQAIRMYM

-2446 MEIPGISKRDLKDAK
+2446 MEIPGISKRDLRDAK

-2497 ITTDLVDGLN
+2497 ITTDLIDGLN

-2535 AVHGSNYREALE
+2535 AIHGSNYREALE

-2722 SQQSSRPDKISQQ
+2722 SQQSSRPDKVSQQ

-2810 KKQKK
+2810 KKQGK

>member
-1 MPKYIMRD
+1 MSKYTMRD
-9 STGQLWNDIDES
+9 STGQLWHDVDDSNFSDFMSTYPDAVIIEEIDEET
-21 NLAGFMSD
+21 GD
-29 YPGAEKVEEI
+29 GQ
-39 ADEVE
+39 EVS
-44 KEVTQDAG
+44 TIDMPIP
-52 LQLEEDSLE
+52 EDS
-61 VQYTDNEV
+61 V
-69 EVEEVVEDKEQE
+69 VEEVIEISPDDK
-81 YKNKIKKDLY
+81 YRNKLQKDLS
-91 GYDPE
+91 GYDPVKE
-96 RAILSESFKNL
+96 ILIKTYEDLPTESRMKLTDKDAKIAASGNL
-107 PIDLRT
+107 QNISDQGKETILTNYTFPMGWTGDKDFNGFIEVNKQAKETMGLDQ
-113 KLSTKEYDLAKSGK
+113 SSEYDSK
-127 WDQLNK
+127 LNK
-133 DSQQQ
+133 
-138 LMQSG
+138 
-143 VYDKLGRLQDV
+143 
-154 KDFKDF
+154 
-160 KNKKI
+160 
-165 ENLSTANRDYG
+165 
-176 FEAVDSDEFS
+176 
-186 SYDGNMSQY
+186 Y
-195 NKDLSKALSTVKKGQ
+195 NEDLSNALSSVKQGQ
-210 IPTSVLDGN
+210 IPTSVLDGD

-231 VYKTLNNLYGEYGFE
+231 VYTTLNNLYSDYGFK
-246 FEEAGVGDNV
+246 FEETGIGDNV
-256 KVYASNG
+256 KVFAPNG
-263 AITEVSLDNWT
+263 QATEISLDNWT
-274 KSSDKE
+274 NAGDKE
-280 EALKLKTFLDLNK
+280 QATKLKSFLDLNK
-293 GDYSEKTIK
+293 GDYNPSNIKKIAAIGSGDLDIAAMEKIAKDEKGEVDFDWVTNVFKDEKVSDEIIK
-302 NMVIGADS
+302 NFDAVYDADIVKEETQKLNNQLVDVNKQYSKNKAAFNTYKLDLQNLQNEIRQGDLSNDEIAERKS
-310 LNAKALSEESRRENE
+310 LLVKTEQDILATDKRLGDLFSTKIQPLQAQLQIVNAK
-325 PWYENWFKEDVGV
+325 
-338 TDELMREFDSKYD
+338 KY
-351 EDVVA
+351 VVEA
-356 KETKKLNS
+356 
-364 DFVELNTQYKNNQKA
+364 
-379 FEDYQVDLK
+379 
-388 KLQEEIIGGD
+388 
-398 LTPEEI
+398 
-404 TARKAE
+404 
-410 MITIEQNVIATDVRL
+410 
-425 NDFYE
+425 
-430 NKLKPMQANLQV
+430 
-442 IGAKQFIVEQEK
+442 EK
-454 GNFLGLTA
+454 GNIAGITA
-462 NTILGSA
+462 NTILGVG
-469 DKIVTYFNTG
+469 DKITSYFNG
-479 NLATKEDS
+479 GMLALKE
-487 IREFWGSDKR
+487 E
-497 TAQDIINR
+497 DIKKYWSEDPEQGKKALAR
-505 EAGMAVSKIRENFGT
+505 EAEMAISKITEKYGADVTN
-520 DATSEYDQEFNSTV
+520 EYEQEFNSTV
-534 LGGVYTSIVE
+534 AGGVYTSMVE
-544 MGSMMVAASVTGP
+544 MGSMMLVAAATGTG
-557 AAPVVYGALMG
+557 AVGYGALMG

-575 LEEMQ
+575 MEEMM
-580 GPEFEDLSI
+580 GEDFEGLSM
-589 KERFGFATVVGI
+589 KERFGLATTIGVVNGI
-601 ANGTL
+601 IEGA
-606 EFVGAKFGK
+606 GAKFGG
-615 IFGGGKNPVTNYVKK
+615 IIGGAGAKGVSS
-630 DVVGRVMSRIAG
+630 VVRKGILG
-642 KVFTRQ
+642 KVMGKLTSKQ
-648 AVKKATNE
+648 VSKAAIKKATNE
-656 IVDQGLKSGLYK
+656 VIEEGIKTGAYALTKAGLK
-668 LTSSGLRAGGAEAAT
+668 AGTAEALT
-683 EGSQEFV
+683 EALQEV
-690 TRKLKQG
+690 ATRKIKQG
-697 LNSSKNKEIFNKAAT
+697 VNSWKEKEIFDKMAT
-712 EITISNLSR
+712 EITMSNITR
-721 ASLMGFLA
+721 AGAMGFLA
-729 GGPIGAVSAAY
+729 GGPIGVISAGYRASK
-740 QAKKSGTLDKI
+740 ANAIDKI
-751 NDQNYRLAKRFSLNS
+751 SDAQYKIAKGFTLNKS
-766 NQQKIFSANL
+766 FQEGYSQDL
-776 QAQVMDPTNPMTQ
+776 QLRVMDPNDTMTRDQ
-789 EKADDKI
+789 ADTILRDL
-796 RSISQ
+796 SSQ
-801 MASQMREL
+801 GATMREL
-809 DGMGLTIEGEK
+809 DGMSLTIEGEK
-820 KAFTLLDKKRA
+820 KAYTLLRRKKA
-831 LQKQIDQATDKSI
+831 LQKQIDKATDKSI

-850 DITQINKELENI
+850 DITQINEQLEAI
-862 SLQYNFKTAFEA
+862 SLQYNFESAFEA
-874 GLEQARNTTEA
+874 GLEQAKQATES

-895 SKEFEAKMKE
+895 SKEFEAKMKD

-920 IDVNGNIYINKE
+920 IDGDGNIYINKE
-932 GAKALRDISV
+932 GAKTLRDISV

-951 MGKQLGNVGGE
+951 VGKQLGNVGGE

-995 YFNTFVDAVVKG
+995 YFNTFVDAVIKG

-1020 DFITKNLLRPMGFSN
+1020 DFITKNLLKPMGFSN

-1080 EGRASGAKSAQKI
+1080 EGRASGAKSVQVQGVEPEQVQTMIDKVANRAAAKFFSGIPQNVREEAGLTRRSYI
-1093 SDSYKKIDEFS
+1093 DSAKSELSGIAEKFDAS
-1104 KNPDF
+1104 RADF
-1109 DIDSEFDTK
+1109 DRYMANTGMQRLNSLATRLGVKSAETQTTRITEDTK
-1118 RLLKEAGGIIES
+1118 
-1130 TTSRLYDGTAQM
+1130 
-1142 NKEGVSR
+1142 
-1149 EDFKRDLEALF
+1149 
-1160 TEIYKGYDEDM
+1160 
-1171 DVNMQGAGRQ
+1171 
-1181 TSNLFNLRANKLAT
+1181 
-1195 DTFKQTSNEVRADQ
+1195 
-1209 STLQIAAEEDTSK
+1209 QIAAEEDTSK
-1222 DTRTDREIR
+1222 DNRTDREIR

-1239 VREKIPKVYDVDKVV
+1239 VREKLPKVYDVDKVV
-1254 KSIRSRAKSLKAKN
+1254 KSIRSRAKSSKAKN

-1360 GLSIQVKKPNIS
+1360 GLSVQIKKPNIS
-1372 DVEFKEAFGIT
+1372 DAEFKEAFGIT

-1437 LRDGIPSGFFSTQT
+1437 LRDGIPSGFFSK
-1451 LGNLDVESQVAILDL
+1451 N
-1466 LTSDKTLELAEDLR
+1466 
-1480 INGKSNWLGAALK
+1480 LK
-1493 DISTQEFRE
+1493 DIKNEGDLIKVAELMMSDNFLNNADLMRKTGASDWLYKAFDGLLDKEFIKSIGGGRIS
-1502 QHAVARVVLQ
+1502 QGIILLK
-1512 KIGNELQIEL
+1512 KIASDFQLEF
-1522 DPKKS
+1522 DPNNSWQDYIKKS
-1527 WQKYVKKAADVKINE
+1527 NNIAISE
-1542 AKIGIYS
+1542 AKLGVR
-1549 TLKQIAKARKL
+1549 TNLKTIAKAKGIDVDTGTGVVNNL
-1560 DIKTGFEVYE
+1560 DSLNVLRVEIVQL
-1570 NIDDINLLRSDI
+1570 IN
-1582 VTLIEELK
+1582 ELK
-1590 VEQVVDEN
+1590 AE
-1598 GVSKRAISDAE
+1598 GISDND
-1609 ISKYILPALVGSYK
+1609 ISKYIISALTSPARLG
-1623 MGKYKLKD
+1623 GFDLTNDQALTILKD
-1631 NRKAPSIKLTEGE
+1631 SDVKKHSKVSRL
-1644 VFIDEGN
+1644 
-1651 IRQGIFGS
+1651 GIFGS
-1659 ATDAEANVNID
+1659 VTDKTNQTGIDGERVNSRIYEHGKWFNVAI
-1670 SKEKINKQI
+1670 SLEQ
-1679 YAHDAWYNQKLSK
+1679 A
-1692 KQQKKYGVEFFDNLP
+1692 KKYGVKKGSSFNDLP
-1707 LGKRAKFVKN
+1707 LNKRKAFIKN
-1717 EIQPEGLRAKEILD
+1717 EIQPEGLKAKKVLD
-1731 IVVKKMASLRS
+1731 TTTKIMVKLFKEGKLSAQ
-1742 ENEITAQ
+1742 TAV
-1749 AASVFIDLQFA
+1749 SFIEMQFA
-1760 RMDGLGKLASDVRFI
+1760 SMSGLGKLASDVRFI
-1775 PNNTKADLK
+1775 PTMTKNEVISL
-1784 KIFKLP
+1784 FKD
-1790 KVKRGKNKDGSL
+1790 VKSGDT
-1802 KYIED
+1802 
-1807 PFVLEHTIPG
+1807 FVLEHTIPG
-1817 NRVKLAAFNAILGG
+1817 HRIKTLMFNAILSG
-1831 DKQSMDLFDSELE
+1831 DKASMDLFEAELE

-1850 IPFYFDSLVNRKDGK
+1850 IPKAFDKQVNYKDGK
-1865 ELYLRTAPAIREAG
+1865 EFLLKVAPGIRTAG
-1879 DFALSETGRYADDSI
+1879 DFALNETGRYSNKSR
-1894 FPMSLYDVSDDT
+1894 FPISLLDVDNNNV
-1906 TYGQTQQLEETI
+1906 YGQAEQLQETI
-1918 EESRESNGFESKD
+1918 EESRESNGFESKQ
-1931 SGVQTDIDPNGFFS
+1931 SGVQTNIDQNGFFS
-1945 KTNEDIINDFSKMDE
+1945 KTNEDIINDFSKMDK
-1960 ALAIANSLD
+1960 ALDLANSLN
-1969 QSIKK
+1969 QPVKK
-1974 IRVFDFDDTLAY
+1974 VRVFDFDDTLAY
-1986 TESDVLFT
+1986 TKSDVLFT
-1994 SLDGAKGK
+1994 SPDGTTGK
-2002 LNAEEFAKQGKE
+2002 LNAEEFANQGKE

-2034 PGPLLDIAKKIK
+2034 PGPLLDIAKKIN

-2074 QGVEFKKQ
+2074 QGVEFKKE

-2114 DAAANV
+2114 DAIANV
-2120 RAVNENMSKL
+2120 KAVKKAMSVL
-2130 DVKSKTQLV
+2130 DVKSKVQQA
-2139 KQNKIKPGKFSK
+2139 KGK
-2151 TKLDFT
+2151 
-2157 TDEVGNMKSSF
+2157 
-2168 NIKNKNYVVSL
+2168 
-2179 DPVDDQGD
+2179 
-2187 YRYEFELKTKTG
+2187 
-2199 ATQDIT
+2199 
-2205 GTGDAVA
+2205 
-2212 VFRKVYNGLVDAI
+2212 
-2225 KQNTDI
+2225 
-2231 RRVEFSA
+2231 
-2238 TKAEPSRISLYT
+2238 
-2250 SLMEKLGKDLSW
+2250 
-2262 ETDVWETTNWNGT
+2262 
-2275 GSFDFEIS
+2275 
-2283 KPRTK
+2283 
-2288 QPSSVERVLNV
+2288 
-2299 VDIKSKTQESRGR
+2299 

-2810 KKQKK
+2810 NKQEK

-2891 RRQEIFDKGFSL
+2891 RRKEIFDKGFAL
-2903 DNPAYEAVGKVISAT
+2903 DNPAYEAVGKVVSAT

-2958 KPYVK
+2958 KPKPKYK
-2963 KKKAKKSGYK
+2963 SKKSGYK
-2973 SRYKRRNKPKRKRRK
+2973 SDFKKRKNRRNKKVFR